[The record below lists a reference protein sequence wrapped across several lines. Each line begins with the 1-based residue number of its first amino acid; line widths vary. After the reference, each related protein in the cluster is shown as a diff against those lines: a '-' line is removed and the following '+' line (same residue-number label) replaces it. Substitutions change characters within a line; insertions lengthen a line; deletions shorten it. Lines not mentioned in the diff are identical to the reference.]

1 MKYLKVAALLSLAVF
16 LFFQFGCEKKGAQ
29 SGAMGENT
37 QAAMPSSGVGI
48 HWMNYT
54 DGMAQSAKTGKPVM
68 IDFYTTWC
76 KYCKLLESTTYQDP
90 QVIKTLNDNFI
101 AIKVNAEGDDQV
113 MDNGKSITEKD
124 LAGEYAVSGFPTI
137 WFLDAKQQKV
147 GNVPGYEPA
156 SDFEPKLTYIASGAY
171 AKGIKFEDYL
181 KSLGGK

>member
-1 MKYLKVAALLSLAVF
+1 MKYLKTAALLLMAVF

-29 SGAMGENT
+29 TSAPAENT
-37 QAAMPSSGVGI
+37 QAAAPASGDGI

-90 QVIKTLNDNFI
+90 QVIKTLNDSFV

-137 WFLDAKQQKV
+137 WFLDSKQQKI

-171 AKGIKFEDYL
+171 AKGIKFEDYM